1 MSRERRPSR
10 HQNSPLEDALEE
22 IGRKTVSI
30 VSSKA
35 SILAPKIAKKLSAIE
50 RLFSRQN
57 RKRH

>member
-1 MSRERRPSR
+1 MSRERKPSR
-10 HQNSPLEDALEE
+10 HKNSPFEDAIEN

-35 SILAPKIAKKLSAIE
+35 NILAPKIARKLSAFE
-50 RLFSRQN
+50 RLLSR

>member
-10 HQNSPLEDALEE
+10 HKNSPFEDAIEN

-35 SILAPKIAKKLSAIE
+35 NTLAPKIARKLSAFE
-50 RLFSRQN
+50 KLLSRT
-57 RKRH
+57 KRH

>member
-10 HQNSPLEDALEE
+10 HKNSPFEDAIEN

-35 SILAPKIAKKLSAIE
+35 NTLAPKIAKKLSALE
-50 RLFSRQN
+50 RLLLRT
-57 RKRH
+57 KRH